1 MTSTHS
7 NDVSF
12 DTKNGRQTAAALE
25 HKSCRRSKP
34 CPPERQHVY
43 FRRVPPIPPAST
55 IHALEVSN
63 CKQAAAAGEGEQE
76 AKGDDTHQQGTFFFV
91 AGGGGGVSIPP
102 RGEEWRRCTK
112 HRSPST
118 SIPSSPPRRRVIR
131 HREAE
136 VERREAEV
144 AAERTRGGGV
154 DATTSRRKR

>member
-1 MTSTHS
+1 MFRSTPKTEDKQRRLLSIRAAAGRSPAPPNASTSTS
-7 NDVSF
+7 DVS
-12 DTKNGRQTAAALE
+12 RQSL
-25 HKSCRRSKP
+25 
-34 CPPERQHVY
+34 
-43 FRRVPPIPPAST
+43 AST

-118 SIPSSPPRRRVIR
+118 SIPSSPPRRRFIR